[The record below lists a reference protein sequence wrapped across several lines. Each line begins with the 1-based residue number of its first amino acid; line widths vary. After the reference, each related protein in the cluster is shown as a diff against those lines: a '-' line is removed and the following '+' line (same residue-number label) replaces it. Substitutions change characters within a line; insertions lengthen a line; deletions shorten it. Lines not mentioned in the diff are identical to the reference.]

1 MPSFRTRGT
10 CSREIIFTVEDDKLY
25 DLKFIGGCSGS
36 LQAIARLT
44 KGRPIDEVIEILKG
58 IRCRNNTSCP
68 DQLTKAL
75 LEYREK
81 NPKPGEKL

>member
-1 MPSFRTRGT
+1 
-10 CSREIIFTVEDDKLY
+10 
-25 DLKFIGGCSGS
+25 
-36 LQAIARLT
+36 RLT